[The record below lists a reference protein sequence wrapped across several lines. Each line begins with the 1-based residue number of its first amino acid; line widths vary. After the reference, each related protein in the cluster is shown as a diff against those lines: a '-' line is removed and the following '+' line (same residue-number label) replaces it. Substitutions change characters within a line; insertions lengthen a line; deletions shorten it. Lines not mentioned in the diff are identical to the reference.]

1 MLNAPPRLV
10 VPATPIPV
18 PADTPMLLFC
28 RMALV
33 TPTLGIDKVSALPKE
48 TVPPPVS
55 PLPEL
60 MVIEL

>member
-1 MLNAPPRLV
+1 MCTWLV
-10 VPATPIPV
+10 VPATAMPL
-18 PADTPMLLFC
+18 PAVTPMLLFC
-28 RMALV
+28 SMALLI
-33 TPTLGIDKVSALPKE
+33 PALGIDKVSALPKE